1 MALCRVENY
10 FIASFCGDQLF
21 ENNVKASDA
30 LSKLQTVTLFLE
42 MERHNISLFLSLRD
56 ILEKLVPQN

>member
-21 ENNVKASDA
+21 ENNVKAVYGNGEA
-30 LSKLQTVTLFLE
+30 Q
-42 MERHNISLFLSLRD
+42 H
-56 ILEKLVPQN
+56 